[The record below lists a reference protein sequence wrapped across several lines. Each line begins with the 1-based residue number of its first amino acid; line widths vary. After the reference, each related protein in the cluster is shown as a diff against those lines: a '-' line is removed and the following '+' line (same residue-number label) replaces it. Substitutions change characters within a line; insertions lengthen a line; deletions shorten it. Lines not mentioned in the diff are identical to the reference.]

1 MAIYP
6 VRGGRVPVGVR
17 ALVGYGEVLRSDAEA
32 LSIAACMPSV
42 QHDSSL
48 SLLPD
53 GPRWDPSGLSI
64 PNTSVRP
71 RSATLSVE
79 STPDAVETCTCV
91 VGKAAAPPVGGT
103 PPPATASLVAII
115 VCPVPLIDA
124 LDVLAPC
131 EVTNAAARS
140 RRRRS
145 SSPLSSEGSSPDEV
159 LSPTTAFRREYEP
172 DVSSEILRLSEK
184 LLPSLCSPWRGIAES
199 ARS

>member
-1 MAIYP
+1 M
-6 VRGGRVPVGVR
+6 PVGVR

-32 LSIAACMPSV
+32 LSIAACIPSV
-42 QHDSSL
+42 QQDSSL
-48 SLLPD
+48 SLLPE
-53 GPRWDPSGLSI
+53 GPRWDASGLSI

-71 RSATLSVE
+71 RSAALSVE

-103 PPPATASLVAII
+103 PPSATASFVAII

-124 LDVLAPC
+124 PDVLAPC
-131 EVTNAAARS
+131 EVTKAAART

-145 SSPLSSEGSSPDEV
+145 SSPLSSEGSPEDAP
-159 LSPTTAFRREYEP
+159 SPTAAFRREYEP
-172 DVSSEILRLSEK
+172 DVSSERRKLSEK
-184 LLPSLCSPWRGIAES
+184 LLPSLCSPSRGIAES